1 MKKYILLMTLISGL
15 ISSCETDFEVNAPY
29 KETTVIYGLL
39 NAVDSVQYIRVSK
52 GFLGEGDALIMAQ
65 NSDSINYPD
74 ILDVRLERVLND
86 VVQESFSLERVD
98 TIPKEE
104 GIFAYP
110 HQVYYKLKNHI
121 IDGSSFYRI
130 VVKNTQ
136 TNHTAS
142 SLSRIVNDITVINP
156 SSSDVDFST
165 PAQFSV
171 KFIPGANGRIY
182 DLVIRYHY
190 TETDNLGVM
199 SVHYVD
205 WNFSDQFT
213 TSTSEI
219 AFPYYR
225 PDFFVFLGREIPV
238 KSGVVRRVDNLPAP
252 YKAVE
257 FRMIAGSEDLHTY
270 QQLNSPSNTSLQ
282 EPPLF
287 TTVENGI
294 GLFTSRLIHSEF
306 RNMNQRTKDSIL
318 VNQYTKDLGF
328 QF

>member
-1 MKKYILLMTLISGL
+1 MVSALF
-15 ISSCETDFEVNAPY
+15 SSCETDFEVNAPY

-39 NAVDSVQYIRVSK
+39 NVRDSVQYIRVSK
-52 GFLGEGDALIMAQ
+52 GFLGEGDALVMAQ
-65 NSDSINYPD
+65 NSDSINYAD
-74 ILDVRLERVLND
+74 ILDVTMERIVNDIVQETIPMERVED
-86 VVQESFSLERVD
+86 
-98 TIPKEE
+98 IPKDE
-104 GIFAYP
+104 GVFAYP
-110 HQVYYKLKNHI
+110 YQVYYKLKNHTLN
-121 IDGSSFYRI
+121 SSSLYRI
-130 VVKNTQ
+130 VVRNTQ
-136 TNHTAS
+136 TGNVAS
-142 SLSRIVNDITVINP
+142 SLTRIVNDVTVINP

-165 PAQFSV
+165 AAQFSV
-171 KFIPGANGRIY
+171 KFIPGQNGRVY

-190 TETDNLGVM
+190 TETDNLGVTT
-199 SVHYVD
+199 VHYID

-213 TSTSEI
+213 TSTAEI

-252 YKAVE
+252 YRAVE
-257 FRMIAGSEDLHTY
+257 FRIIAGSEDLHTY

-294 GLFTSRLIHSEF
+294 GLFTSRLIHSEL

-318 VNQYTKDLGF
+318 VNQYTRDLGF